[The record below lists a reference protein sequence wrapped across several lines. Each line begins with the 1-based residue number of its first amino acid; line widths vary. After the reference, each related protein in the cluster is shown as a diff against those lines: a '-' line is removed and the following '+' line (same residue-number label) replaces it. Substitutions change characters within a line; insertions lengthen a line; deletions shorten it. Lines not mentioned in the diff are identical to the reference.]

1 MSTSTTVNQT
11 DSQLHVDYDVAKI
24 FLGCNRYDTGTY
36 TNSTGAAV
44 TLEAGTLMGRVS
56 ATGKLLP
63 LASAATDDSNIPVG
77 ILSHSVTVADTASK
91 ELTFAVEGNV
101 AEEKVIF
108 DGTDD
113 LDTVVSG
120 RTLRDRI
127 GGDTV
132 GIKLVSTTE
141 NTAYDNQ

>member
-24 FLGCNRYDTGTY
+24 FLGCNRYATGTF
-36 TNSTGAAV
+36 TAGGAEV
-44 TLEAGTLMGRVS
+44 TLEAGTLLGRISGTNKLAVLKS
-56 ATGKLLP
+56 A
-63 LASAATDDSNIPVG
+63 STDGSEIPVG
-77 ILSHSVTVADTASK
+77 ILSHTVTVAASASK
-91 ELTFAVEGNV
+91 ELTFAVEGDV

-113 LDTVVSG
+113 LDTVVDG

-132 GIKLVSTTE
+132 GIKLVSTVE